1 MNSLDKKINEMKE
14 NLMNM
19 DIRAIRKSK
28 LKIIKYKY
36 IKTIKI
42 EDIKLLEE
50 YNYYVKILKKIKKH
64 ISKREELINIFSVEH
79 DRDEK
84 IIYIIT
90 AISIKAISVGIPVE
104 IKIITGGINT
114 TYMDCTY
121 YENKEKSSLYINN
134 FNSINSNRGYG
145 GILLKNLDNIIKEI
159 NKNLKNYDFKDIKI
173 IEGSLVANKSIISEK
188 NLKNMYIKYGFEIDS
203 KNNMK
208 RKIFI

>member
-1 MNSLDKKINEMKE
+1 MNSLDQKINEMKE
-14 NLMNM
+14 NLINT

-28 LKIIKYKY
+28 LKTIKDES
-36 IKTIKI
+36 IKI
-42 EDIKLLEE
+42 ENRKLLEE
-50 YNYYVKILKKIKKH
+50 YNYYVKILKKINKY
-64 ISKREELINIFSVEH
+64 ISKKEDSINIFSVEH

-90 AISIKAISVGIPVE
+90 TINIKAISVGIPVE
-104 IKIITGGINT
+104 IKIITGGINA

-121 YENKEKSSLYINN
+121 YENKEKASLYINN

-159 NKNLKNYDFKDIKI
+159 NKNLRNYDFKDIKI
-173 IEGSLVANKSIISEK
+173 IEGSVVANKSIISEK
-188 NLKNMYIKYGFEIDS
+188 DLKNMYIKYGFQIDS

>member
-14 NLMNM
+14 NLMNT
-19 DIRAIRKSK
+19 DIRAIRKNK
-28 LKIIKYKY
+28 L
-36 IKTIKI
+36 KTIKDESIKI
-42 EDIKLLEE
+42 ENRKLLEE

-64 ISKREELINIFSVEH
+64 ISKKEDLINIFSVEH

-90 AISIKAISVGIPVE
+90 TINLKAISVGIPVE
-104 IKIITGGINT
+104 IKIITGGTNA

-134 FNSINSNRGYG
+134 FNSINPNRGYG
-145 GILLKNLDNIIKEI
+145 GVLLKNLDNIIKEI

-173 IEGSLVANKSIISEK
+173 IEGSVVTNKNIISEK
-188 NLKNMYIKYGFEIDS
+188 NLKNMYTKYGFEIDS